1 MADLSVHIPA
11 MSDASTLL
19 DRRRGMQQQ
28 STAFVFGSGETSPPE
43 HKQGLG
49 ETSVSTQGM
58 GETSPPTQ
66 INTNAHTFVTAGR
79 GKPAAKKKQQRT
91 QKTNEVVGRGC
102 N

>member
-1 MADLSVHIPA
+1 
-11 MSDASTLL
+11 
-19 DRRRGMQQQ
+19 
-28 STAFVFGSGETSPPE
+28 
-43 HKQGLG
+43 
-49 ETSVSTQGM
+49 M

-91 QKTNEVVGRGC
+91 QKTNEVVERGC